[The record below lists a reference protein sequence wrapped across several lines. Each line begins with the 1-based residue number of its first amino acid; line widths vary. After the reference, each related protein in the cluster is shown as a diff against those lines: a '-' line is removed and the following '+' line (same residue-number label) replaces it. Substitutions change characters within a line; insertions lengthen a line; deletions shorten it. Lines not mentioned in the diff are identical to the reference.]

1 MKVIPFL
8 KWAGGKR
15 WLISS
20 MPELFDL
27 NFHRYIE
34 PFVGGGAV
42 FFHVCPDFAILSD
55 KNKQLIDAYRAIKLD
70 WKSVFKYLEVHKKL
84 HSDQYYYEIRSSEY
98 DNIFEKSAQFIYLNR
113 TCWNGLYRVN
123 LNGRFNVPRGTRN
136 TVIFE
141 NDNFEGVS
149 AALKNTELL
158 NSDFETVI
166 DSSEEGDF
174 LFIDPPYTA
183 NHNKNGFLKYNE
195 NIFSW
200 EDQVRLSECV
210 KRAFAR
216 GVKMVLTNADH
227 ESVLSLYSD
236 IFKVFSV
243 PRTSS
248 LSGKSKYRGKVT
260 ELIVLGNVEITQ
272 ISFSNN

>member
-123 LNGRFNVPRGTRN
+123 LNGKFNVPRGTRN

-149 AALKNTELL
+149 AALKNTKLL

-210 KRAFAR
+210 KRAFDR